1 MEKKENE
8 ILTLKKSIDD
18 YVRGKKDEELTSV
31 KSKVQMAEKEKKMLT
46 KKEQK
51 INNGETKGE

>member
-31 KSKVQMAEKEKKMLT
+31 KSKVQMAEKEKKMLK

>member
-18 YVRGKKDEELTSV
+18 YVRGKKDKELTSV
-31 KSKVQMAEKEKKMLT
+31 KSKVQMAEKEKKMLK